1 MARASKKKLH
11 PTSSLSLSAR
21 LELLSPKRRETVRPA
36 IEHPREF
43 VLLSI
48 RALADRL
55 KTDPATMVRIVRA
68 MKFDSYREFQHYLH
82 ELSIAYAT
90 SVDTMKTIR
99 AGQISIGGQAR
110 ASLEQDQRNLEA
122 LIKGLEPARI
132 ANLAKRI
139 YNADRIVVIG
149 GDLASNLVNF
159 LQHHLIILNLPAV
172 SATSPAEVVHRLRFV
187 GKRDVAIAISFRRGL
202 RQTVEGLRQARSN
215 GAFCVGIT
223 DTLVS
228 PIGQFAHE
236 CYLTS
241 VDTPSFG
248 ASYVAAMALLNVIV
262 VACANYRRPRTMTIL
277 KKVEQEQR
285 HGFRWY
291 ENT

>member
-1 MARASKKKLH
+1 MARVSKRTPH
-11 PTSSLSLSAR
+11 STSVLSLSSR
-21 LELLSPKRRETVRPA
+21 LDLLSPKRRETVRPA
-36 IEHPREF
+36 VEHPRDF
-43 VLLSI
+43 VLMSI

-68 MKFDSYREFQHYLH
+68 MQFGSYREFQHYLH
-82 ELSIAYAT
+82 ELSIAHAT
-90 SVDTMKTIR
+90 SIDTMKTIR
-99 AGQISIGGQAR
+99 AGSVSVRGQAR

-122 LIKGLEPARI
+122 LMQGLDPARI
-132 ANLAKRI
+132 AMLAKRI
-139 YNADRIVVIG
+139 YKAHRIVVIG

-159 LQHHLIILNLPAV
+159 LQHHLVILNLPAV
-172 SATSPAEVVHRLRFV
+172 SATSPGEVVHRLRFV

-228 PIGQFAHE
+228 PLGQFAHE
-236 CYLTS
+236 CFLTS

-248 ASYVAAMALLNVIV
+248 ASYVAAMGLLNVIIV
-262 VACANYRRPRTMTIL
+262 TCANYRRPRTMNIL

-285 HGFRWY
+285 YGSRWY
-291 ENT
+291 ET

>member
-1 MARASKKKLH
+1 MARALKRTPHS
-11 PTSSLSLSAR
+11 TSALSLSSR
-21 LELLSPKRRETVRPA
+21 LDLLSPKRRETVRPA
-36 IEHPREF
+36 IEHPRDF
-43 VLLSI
+43 VLMSI

-68 MKFDSYREFQHYLH
+68 MQFGSYREFQHYLH
-82 ELSIAYAT
+82 ELSIAHAT
-90 SVDTMKTIR
+90 SIDTMKKIR
-99 AGQISIGGQAR
+99 AGSVSIRGQAR

-122 LIKGLEPARI
+122 LMQGLDPARI
-132 ANLAKRI
+132 ATLVRRI
-139 YNADRIVVIG
+139 YNAHRIVVIG

-159 LQHHLIILNLPAV
+159 LQHHLIMLNLPAE

-187 GKRDVAIAISFRRGL
+187 GKSDVAIAISFRRGL
-202 RQTVEGLRQARSN
+202 RQTVEGLRQARTN

-228 PIGQFAHE
+228 PLGQFAHE
-236 CYLTS
+236 CFLTS

-248 ASYVAAMALLNVIV
+248 ASYVAAMGLLNVII
-262 VACANYRRPRTMTIL
+262 VACANYRRPRTMKIL

-285 HGFRWY
+285 HGSRWY
-291 ENT
+291 ET